1 MRRVFST
8 TVLFVSLLL
17 LFIPGRAAAQ
27 GSGVFVGNA
36 APDFTLE
43 NLEGKPMSLAKA
55 LEKGPVLLDFWALWC
70 KPCLQ
75 ALPGTDELARR
86 FADRGL
92 TVFAINTDSP
102 RSIAKVRSYVK
113 SMGFSFDVLLDPNS
127 DMLRLYRFNR
137 IPQLF
142 LIAPDGKIA
151 FSKLG
156 YAPGQEKLLAHE
168 IEKLLPAEPKAEG
181 CEATGEAGARA
192 AGEEE

>member
-1 MRRVFST
+1 MRLALSTNLFLVFSI
-8 TVLFVSLLL
+8 L
-17 LFIPGRAAAQ
+17 LFMSGGAAAQ

-36 APDFTLE
+36 APDFTLQ
-43 NLEGKPMSLAKA
+43 NLDGKPMSLAKA
-55 LEKGPVLLDFWALWC
+55 LEKGPVILDFWALWC

-102 RSIAKVRSYVK
+102 RSIAKVRSYAK
-113 SMGFSFDVLLDPNS
+113 SMGFSFEVLLDPNS
-127 DMLRLYRFNR
+127 DMLRLYRFSR

-156 YAPGQEKLLAHE
+156 YSPGQEKLLAHE
-168 IEKLLPAEPKAEG
+168 IEKVLPAEPEAEG
-181 CEATGEAGARA
+181 SDAAKEAEAPA